1 MNEFEKAKEAY
12 EQIPIPEELEERVQ
26 AGIRQGREARR
37 SAKRQR
43 SWKRSV
49 GRGSVAACLVV
60 VMVGMLNVSPTVA
73 AAAADVPVLG
83 GLFQVLT
90 VRSFTDE
97 TEDRTL
103 EVKQPGVTGGELAE
117 QVNAEIQERVDA
129 KIAEGEQLIA
139 EI

>member
-49 GRGSVAACLVV
+49 GAVAACFV

-117 QVNAEIQERVDA
+117 QGNAEIQERVDA
-129 KIAEGEQLIA
+129 KIAAGAPLIA
-139 EI
+139 E

>member
-49 GRGSVAACLVV
+49 GAVAACFV
-60 VMVGMLNVSPTVA
+60 VMVGMLNVSPTV
-73 AAAADVPVLG
+73 DVYKRQP
-83 GLFQVLT
+83 T
-90 VRSFTDE
+90 SFATPSRPMDC
-97 TEDRTL
+97 RM
-103 EVKQPGVTGGELAE
+103 
-117 QVNAEIQERVDA
+117 R
-129 KIAEGEQLIA
+129 
-139 EI
+139 